1 MDDDR
6 YLTIPELVRYSG
18 LSRSTLE
25 RARQAARPLPVY
37 RVGSRV
43 LVKRSEFD
51 AWVKAE
57 QAASSA
63 DPVGDLARAMARRVR
78 G

>member
-25 RARQAARPLPVY
+25 RARHAARPLPVY

-43 LVKRSEFD
+43 LVKRSEYD
-51 AWVKAE
+51 AWLQAE
-57 QAASSA
+57 QAAAST
-63 DPVGDLARAMARRVR
+63 DPVGDLARMLAGRVS

>member
-25 RARQAARPLPVY
+25 RARHGPRPLPTY
-37 RVGSRV
+37 RVGGRV
-43 LVKRSEFD
+43 LVKRSEYD
-51 AWVKAE
+51 TWVQAE
-57 QAASSA
+57 QAAASA
-63 DPVGDLARAMARRVR
+63 DPVGDLARAMAAQIRR
-78 G
+78 